1 MNFTKVPKQIQKE
14 IEKLVVDEQ
23 FQRRFA
29 EDKVLDQLDELKYD
43 PFLQYNQ
50 LQAIIHNNFKMYGN
64 GFKPITLALW
74 CFLYTI
80 KSPIIFN
87 KNIISDIDIDVFFY
101 LLQTK
106 DFRSSMQT
114 ILKNSTN
121 YCKSVL
127 QLTNQQIV
135 QVFQKMLKFS
145 FRVLNMFPSYNI
157 EGYKPVFNV
166 DWLTSI
172 ATKVCQVSNY
182 NIQQV
187 YNQISI
193 CEAYYLFAQ
202 YCREKGSEA
211 IYLRTEEEIM
221 QEQDL
226 RSTELVVERLIE
238 LKVIEQKDKQFYI
251 NMIHNMQEKQ

>member
-29 EDKVLDQLDELKYD
+29 EDEILDQLDELKFD
-43 PFLQYNQ
+43 PFVQYNEFQ
-50 LQAIIHNNFKMYGN
+50 STIHNNFKIYGI
-64 GFKPITLALW
+64 GFKPVTLALW
-74 CFLYTI
+74 SFLYII

-87 KNIISDIDIDVFFY
+87 KNVITDIDIDLFFY

-106 DFRSSMQT
+106 DFSSPLDSL
-114 ILKNSTN
+114 IKKSTN
-121 YCKSVL
+121 YCTTVL
-127 QLTNQQIV
+127 ELTNQQIGDI
-135 QVFQKMLKFS
+135 LKKIVRFN
-145 FRVLNMFPSYNI
+145 FRVLNMFPKFTL

-166 DWLTSI
+166 DWMTSI

-187 YNQISI
+187 YNQIPI
-193 CEAYYLFAQ
+193 CQAYYLFAQ

-226 RSTELVVERLIE
+226 RSTTLVVERLIE
-238 LKVIEQKDKQFYI
+238 LKVIEEKDKQFYI
-251 NMIHNMQEKQ
+251 NMIHNNQETE

>member
-1 MNFTKVPKQIQKE
+1 MIFTKVPKQIQVQ
-14 IEKLVVDEQ
+14 IQKLTVDEQ

-29 EDKVLDQLDELKYD
+29 EDKILDQLDELKFD

-50 LQAIIHNNFKMYGN
+50 LQLILHNNYKQYGI

-74 CFLYTI
+74 GFLYII

-87 KNIISDIDIDVFFY
+87 KKAITNIDIDVFFY

-106 DFRSSMQT
+106 DFNSSLQT
-114 ILKNSTN
+114 ILKNSSN
-121 YCKSVL
+121 YCKVAL
-127 QLTNQQIV
+127 ELTDEQII
-135 QVFQKMLKFS
+135 QVFERIIKIN
-145 FRVLNMFPSYNI
+145 FRVLNMFPSYNL

-182 NIQQV
+182 TIDQV

-202 YCREKGSEA
+202 YCRQKGSEA

-226 RSTELVVERLIE
+226 RSTTLVVERLIE
-238 LKVIEQKDKQFYI
+238 LKVIEQKEKQFYI
-251 NMIHNMQEKQ
+251 NLIHNQENQ